1 MLKKQNPYELVST
14 LKPSPLTNS
23 GRNIAASV
31 EPPEFVPQISKV
43 VNHACP
49 LISRASADRFYFK
62 SYGFSKFP
70 IMQKLFV
77 LLIALLMGLTHGY
90 GFSDVKVFTIAGNV
104 FELDLTDST
113 EKGIVKVP
121 IEIWSGDQKITTIE
135 SGPKGK
141 YKVDLAYYPSYTLRF
156 GAAPYVAKVIEIQT
170 DGVHRAAEFGI
181 VNLDLDITLFRDQN
195 YMGLDFLNYTPIAKA
210 SFNKKKGQL
219 VWDYTYGDAM
229 NSRVRGIIEA
239 NKK

>member
-1 MLKKQNPYELVST
+1 MLRHRNPSHVVSAT
-14 LKPSPLTNS
+14 SPTNLAH
-23 GRNIAASV
+23 GGCKAMSV
-31 EPPEFVPQISKV
+31 SKNAYVPVSYNQ
-43 VNHACP
+43 CLQRPP
-49 LISRASADRFYFK
+49 LIEPVHTEMKQPIVTGA
-62 SYGFSKFP
+62 SKFQK
-70 IMQKLFV
+70 MQKTIVWIL
-77 LLIALLMGLTHGY
+77 ALCLATSTTY
-90 GFSDVKVFTIAGNV
+90 AISDVKVFTIAGNV
-104 FELDLTDST
+104 LELDLADST
-113 EKGIVKVP
+113 EKGIIKVP

-135 SGPKGK
+135 TGPKGK

-156 GAAPYVAKVIEIQT
+156 GASPYVTKVIEIQT

-195 YMGLDFLNYTPIAKA
+195 YMGLDFLNYTPVAKA

-229 NSRVRGIIEA
+229 NIRVRGVIEA